1 MPNLAADAC
10 AGAEEMDPPLGP
22 SVDELAEG
30 LAAQPF
36 TDASAIT
43 DVTLSGYA
51 GKHVEYSFEGGDGD
65 CARLA
70 RFSNVLGTREA
81 IINEHDEVWILDV
94 EGQRIMIDAFWF
106 SDVTDAELPRITE
119 LHRGLLQGP
128 SSPAAGGSRMLD
140 RRRPIINE
148 HARLDASMLDGDGI
162 ISTPSGS
169 ATSGC
174 GAEELR
180 GIVEAIE
187 INP

>member
-1 MPNLAADAC
+1 
-10 AGAEEMDPPLGP
+10 MDPPLGP

-106 SDVTDAELPRITE
+106 SDVTDAEL
-119 LHRGLLQGP
+119 
-128 SSPAAGGSRMLD
+128 
-140 RRRPIINE
+140 
-148 HARLDASMLDGDGI
+148 
-162 ISTPSGS
+162 
-169 ATSGC
+169 
-174 GAEELR
+174 EELR